1 VQFVAQTISE
11 RKHKVSLCIRI
22 SAYKSDRLYLIS
34 TMPFECNE
42 SILDELWQQAEEQGK
57 VDWLDTE
64 TDEIDWGTLD
74 TIGIFWQC
82 FTPLENSLQ
91 LIIEKWEVAE
101 DLFYCGDETEQNQ
114 SISLMFHLSGQVQTH
129 HHGLTE
135 EIAEIVGYYHLEHS
149 HLPETELWITGTP
162 FWRVY
167 LNFDP
172 LQLFSDLNS
181 QLLVQLPVELR
192 HIMEENYYPFYRS
205 HLIAPQMH
213 QILQQILH
221 CPYQGLLR
229 KMYLQGKAW
238 DLLTLSF
245 EPFLPPKIATSHL
258 KSLKPSEIEKIH
270 QAKDILL
277 RNLNNPPSLIDLA
290 RQANVNDFA
299 LKQGFK
305 QVFGTTVFRYLHDY
319 RLQVARQLLVNSEL
333 RIEEIARQ
341 VGFVNRGYF
350 AKVFRQKFDLKPKE
364 YRQQRK
370 NSL

>member
-1 VQFVAQTISE
+1 
-11 RKHKVSLCIRI
+11 
-22 SAYKSDRLYLIS
+22 
-34 TMPFECNE
+34 
-42 SILDELWQQAEEQGK
+42 LWQQAEEQRK
-57 VDWLDTE
+57 VDCLDTK
-64 TDEIDWGTLD
+64 TDEITRAILPH
-74 TIGIFWQC
+74 IGSLWQY
-82 FTPLENSLQ
+82 FIPLQNSLQ
-91 LIIEKWEVAE
+91 LIIEQWEVAE
-101 DLFYCGDETEQNQ
+101 DLFYCGDETEQNTA
-114 SISLMFHLSGQVQTH
+114 ISLMFHLSGRVQTH

-135 EIAEIVGYYHLEHS
+135 EIAEIVGYYHFEHS
-149 HLPETELWITGTP
+149 HLPETELWTTGTP

-181 QLLVQLPVELR
+181 QLLAQLPVELR
-192 HIMEENYYPFYRS
+192 HIMEGNYYPFYRS
-205 HLIAPQMH
+205 HLITPQMH

-245 EPFLPPKIATSHL
+245 EPFLPKKIATSQSKL
-258 KSLKPSEIEKIH
+258 LKPSEIEKIH

-319 RLQVARQLLVNSEL
+319 RLQIARQLLVNSDL

-350 AKVFRQKFDLKPKE
+350 AKVFRQKFELNPKE

>member
-1 VQFVAQTISE
+1 
-11 RKHKVSLCIRI
+11 
-22 SAYKSDRLYLIS
+22 
-34 TMPFECNE
+34 MPFKYNE
-42 SILDELWQQAEEQGK
+42 SILEELWQQAEDRGK

-64 TDEIDWGTLD
+64 TDAIDWADLPH
-74 TIGIFWQC
+74 IGSLWQC
-82 FTPLENSLQ
+82 FTPLENGLQ
-91 LIIEKWEVAE
+91 LRIERWEVAE
-101 DLFYCGDETEQNQ
+101 DLFHCGDETEQNK

-129 HHGLTE
+129 HHGLTA
-135 EIAEIVGYYHLEHS
+135 EIAEIVGYYHFEHS
-149 HLPETELWITGTP
+149 HLPETELWTTGRP
-162 FWRVY
+162 FRRLY

-181 QLLVQLPVELR
+181 QLLPQLPVELR
-192 HIMEENYYPFYRS
+192 HTLEGNYYPFYRS
-205 HLIAPQMH
+205 HLITTQMH

-238 DLLTLSF
+238 ELLTLSF
-245 EPFLPPKIATSHL
+245 EPFLPKKIATSL
-258 KSLKPSEIEKIH
+258 SKLLKPTEIEKIH

-290 RQANVNDFA
+290 RQANINDFA

-305 QVFGTTVFRYLHDY
+305 EVFGTTVFRYLQDY

-333 RIEEIARQ
+333 RIEEVSRQ
-341 VGFVNRGYF
+341 VGFTNRGYF
-350 AKVFRQKFDLKPKE
+350 AKVFRQKFGLNPKE